1 MTALAGT
8 RTNSLSRRLTVRL
21 KNCAFFAH
29 HGMFDEEK
37 RLGQRFF
44 VDVELGVSHSDAP
57 LSDSIHDTVNYASV
71 YEIVETSILGSRR
84 NLIETLSQEIAR
96 SLLDRFELAHAVT
109 VNIRKPGASV
119 PGVLDFAE
127 VEYAETR

>member
-1 MTALAGT
+1 MSTQIGIL
-8 RTNSLSRRLTVRL
+8 RNSLPASLTVRL

-44 VDVELGVSHSDAP
+44 VDVELGVSHTGAA

-71 YEIVETSILGSRR
+71 YEIVERSILGSRR
-84 NLIETLSQEIAR
+84 NLIETLSREIAR
-96 SLLDRFELAHAVT
+96 SLLDAFELAHTVT
-109 VNIRKPGASV
+109 VSIRKPGASV